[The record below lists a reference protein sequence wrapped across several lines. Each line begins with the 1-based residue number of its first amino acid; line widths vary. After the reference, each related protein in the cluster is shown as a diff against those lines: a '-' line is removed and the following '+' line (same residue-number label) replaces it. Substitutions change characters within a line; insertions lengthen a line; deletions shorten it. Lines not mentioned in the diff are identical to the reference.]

1 MKEDKYIDIDF
12 KNNPPN
18 FQINRREFLKIAGGG
33 IFILFTIKD
42 MSVFAQQRPDQSLP
56 TDFNAF
62 LKIGEDGRI
71 TCFTGKIEMGQ
82 GVITSLAQMLAD
94 ELDVSIDDVDM
105 VMGDTDLC
113 PWDMGTFGSMST
125 RFFGPPLRKAGAE
138 GRMVL
143 LQLASEV
150 LKVPVNNLTSENGI
164 VFDKKNKNK
173 KVTYAQLAKGKGITK
188 KLAETVNVKK
198 PSEFR
203 IIGKSYIRRDGKE
216 KVTGKAKYSADIQLP
231 GMLYAK
237 ILRPPA
243 HGAKMLDVDLSEVKK
258 IKDVQVVK
266 EGDLIAVLHKYPDVA
281 EAALLKIKAKFDI
294 PKSDLTDKNIF
305 DHLLKV
311 ASNGKVARSEGDL
324 KSGEDNSV
332 NVFDETYLDGYKAHA
347 PIEPHAAVANIEG
360 KKVTVWASTQTPF
373 RAKDAVAEAL
383 GISEKNVRIIVAD
396 TGIGIT
402 EEDLPKLFREFV
414 RIKNEQTKNFLFYF
428 SEPYNIF

>member
-1 MKEDKYIDIDF
+1 MKDDHYMDIDF
-12 KNNPPN
+12 KDNAPN
-18 FQINRREFLKIAGGG
+18 FQINRRDFFKIAGGG
-33 IFILFTIKD
+33 IFILFTLND
-42 MSVFAQQRPDQSLP
+42 MSVFAQKRPQQSLP

-94 ELDVSIDDVDM
+94 EFDVKLDVVDM

-143 LQLASEV
+143 LQLASEE
-150 LKVPVNNLTSENGI
+150 LKVPVKNLAVDNGI
-164 VFDKKNKNK
+164 VFDKNNKNK
-173 KVTYAQLAKGKGITK
+173 KVTYAQLAKGKRIAK
-188 KLAETVNVKK
+188 KSTETVTVKK
-198 PSEFR
+198 PSEFK
-203 IIGKSYIRRDGKE
+203 IMGKPYIRRDGTE

-243 HGAKMLDVDLSEVKK
+243 HGAKMLNVDLSEVKK

-266 EGDLIAVLHKYPDVA
+266 EDDLIAVLHKYPDVA
-281 EAALLKIKAKFDI
+281 EAALSKIKAKFDI

-311 ASNGKVARSEGDL
+311 ASKGKVAKAEGEL
-324 KSGEDNSV
+324 K
-332 NVFDETYLDGYKAHA
+332 K
-347 PIEPHAAVANIEG
+347 G
-360 KKVTVWASTQTPF
+360 KK
-373 RAKDAVAEAL
+373 K
-383 GISEKNVRIIVAD
+383 K
-396 TGIGIT
+396 
-402 EEDLPKLFREFV
+402 KKRE
-414 RIKNEQTKNFLFYF
+414 
-428 SEPYNIF
+428 

>member
-42 MSVFAQQRPDQSLP
+42 MSVFAQQRPYQSLP

-82 GVITSLAQMLAD
+82 GIITSLAQMLAD
-94 ELDVSIDDVDM
+94 ELDVTLDDVDM

-143 LQLASEV
+143 LQLASEE
-150 LKVPVNNLTSENGI
+150 LKVPVKNLATNNGI

-173 KVTYAQLAKGKGITK
+173 KVTYAQLAKGKRITK
-188 KLAETVNVKK
+188 KLTETITIKK
-198 PSEFR
+198 PSEFK
-203 IIGKSYIRRDGKE
+203 IMGKSNLRRDGTE

-258 IKDVQVVK
+258 MNDVRVVK
-266 EGDLIAVLHKYPDVA
+266 EDDLVAVLHKYPDVA
-281 EAALLKIKAKFDI
+281 EMALSRIKAKFDKS
-294 PKSDLTDKNIF
+294 KSDLSDKNIF
-305 DHLLKV
+305 KFFSSICFNRLLIH
-311 ASNGKVARSEGDL
+311 N
-324 KSGEDNSV
+324 NS
-332 NVFDETYLDGYKAHA
+332 
-347 PIEPHAAVANIEG
+347 
-360 KKVTVWASTQTPF
+360 S
-373 RAKDAVAEAL
+373 
-383 GISEKNVRIIVAD
+383 
-396 TGIGIT
+396 
-402 EEDLPKLFREFV
+402 
-414 RIKNEQTKNFLFYF
+414 FY
-428 SEPYNIF
+428 Y